1 MRPCLI
7 IHARHNMTLGTN
19 VAVIKTQPGE
29 EIQQSLSAAP
39 EDYTTSNSTTS
50 ANTFYCAL
58 EVT

>member
-1 MRPCLI
+1 
-7 IHARHNMTLGTN
+7 MTLGTN